1 MVFVLHSMAP
11 PHPPP
16 IYTWQSLM
24 AHNEDNDPY
33 LMNLGYFVHARITDA
48 SGAVIEEF
56 THYCYPGI
64 LCGDAY
70 GFNSNGVVMT
80 QNALFPS
87 DVNLKTW
94 AIRKCTNRIESKMSR
109 DKFQFQ
115 NLYE

>member
-1 MVFVLHSMAP
+1 MFIDSQNVFVSSVYFSPFTSCVL
-11 PHPPP
+11 
-16 IYTWQSLM
+16 QSLM

-33 LMNLGYFVHARITDA
+33 FMDLGYFVHARVTGA
-48 SGAVIEEF
+48 SGAAVEEF

-87 DVNLKTW
+87 DVNLETW
-94 AIRKCTNRIESKMSR
+94 AIREYGATSGRYLSMG
-109 DKFQFQ
+109 
-115 NLYE
+115 